1 MLLKRDCTITAT
13 YAIEK
18 VMCAM
23 VMVPA
28 PRDIG
33 QPINS
38 CRLTNINNSDRPVI
52 TSGMTRGAAIR
63 PVNMNRPR
71 YRPIWV
77 SAIPAIVP
85 KMVAKVALV
94 AAILRLS
101 NADSII

>member
-1 MLLKRDCTITAT
+1 
-13 YAIEK
+13 
-18 VMCAM
+18 
-23 VMVPA
+23 MVPA

-77 SAIPAIVP
+77 RANPAIVP

-101 NADSII
+101 NADSMI